1 MAILLSTF
9 PKLGI
14 ANTKSSFTTKPIIC
28 SSLDNNNNPTTSNRR
43 NLILQTSLLC
53 CCAISLTPQLPP
65 ALSSPESILSSIQNT
80 SSWYR
85 FYGDGFAIRVPPEFQ
100 DVMEPEVH
108 SFTNRV

>member
-14 ANTKSSFTTKPIIC
+14 ASKPIIC
-28 SSLDNNNNPTTSNRR
+28 SSLNNNNSTTSNRR

-53 CCAISLTPQLPP
+53 CYSISLTPQLPP
-65 ALSSPESILSSIQNT
+65 ALSSPQSILSSIENT

-85 FYGDGFAIRVPPEFQ
+85 FFGDGFAIRVPPEFQ